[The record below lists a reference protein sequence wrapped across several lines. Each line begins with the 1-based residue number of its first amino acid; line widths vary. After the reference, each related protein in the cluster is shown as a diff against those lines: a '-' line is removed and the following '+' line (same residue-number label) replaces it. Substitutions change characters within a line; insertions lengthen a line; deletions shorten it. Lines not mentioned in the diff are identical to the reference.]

1 MNPYDEIESESKA
14 TISLHSDALQPI
26 WTHFAEHIGLSSVK
40 KHVIKVIWAAVI
52 YAQFM
57 QLMYLLYFMD
67 TYKDRACS
75 FCSFECI

>member
-1 MNPYDEIESESKA
+1 MNPCDEIESESKA

-40 KHVIKVIWAAVI
+40 KHVIKVIWAAVV

-57 QLMYLLYFMD
+57 QLMYLLGIFHGYV
-67 TYKDRACS
+67 
-75 FCSFECI
+75 